1 MWIIANSHFQKNPNF
16 PQILKIFVIQI
27 VCKLLGFVRYIFHHV
42 SARESICI
50 PGSKRR
56 ISFYIFLSSS
66 RCFRQFYILIINNK
80 HNSKDVYFFLFGP
93 VNVDFAQWLL
103 KLFRLQIQN
112 CCWVMNNHK
121 VPSAKYINN
130 WANWKRTSEVVF

>member
-1 MWIIANSHFQKNPNF
+1 MLIHYSFCETRSWGIIFMWIIANSHFQKNPNF

-56 ISFYIFLSSS
+56 ISFYQAVGVSVNFIFLSS
-66 RCFRQFYILIINNK
+66 IINTILK
-80 HNSKDVYFFLFGP
+80 MCIFFYLVLSTSILHNDC
-93 VNVDFAQWLL
+93 W
-103 KLFRLQIQN
+103 N
-112 CCWVMNNHK
+112 CLDCKSRIV
-121 VPSAKYINN
+121 AG
-130 WANWKRTSEVVF
+130 

>member
-56 ISFYIFLSSS
+56 ISFYQAVGVSVNFIFLSS
-66 RCFRQFYILIINNK
+66 IINTILK
-80 HNSKDVYFFLFGP
+80 MCIFFLFGP